1 MASSASKAVE
11 AATAFMN
18 GEAEEQA
25 SKRPRVFPPGPS
37 VAAGSQDVLLT
48 QLLRSHLV
56 QTNAV
61 LEATNATQ
69 LVLLVKEE
77 DDKKFLLGL
86 LNAWHQKQ
94 REISLT
100 PEQKRAGQQQ
110 KPHEYGPRKVFLYQ
124 AVLTRVATVA
134 PPDCKE
140 ALDSL
145 LQMEDAVVD
154 LSLLQ
159 LSLLIRPY
167 FLLVKKEVERNF

>member
-86 LNAWHQKQ
+86 LSAWHQKQ

-100 PEQKRAGQQQ
+100 PGRREQGNSRNLTNMGLAKSFSTKR
-110 KPHEYGPRKVFLYQ
+110 
-124 AVLTRVATVA
+124 
-134 PPDCKE
+134 C
-140 ALDSL
+140 
-145 LQMEDAVVD
+145 
-154 LSLLQ
+154 
-159 LSLLIRPY
+159 
-167 FLLVKKEVERNF
+167 

>member
-1 MASSASKAVE
+1 MWKNCAKGPALKRVVRCSAVSNLSSWTWGPPLS
-11 AATAFMN
+11 F
-18 GEAEEQA
+18 QA
-25 SKRPRVFPPGPS
+25 CHKSLVSCDSWRLP
-37 VAAGSQDVLLT
+37 T
-48 QLLRSHLV
+48 QLSCVACQRRGRQEVSP
-56 QTNAV
+56 
-61 LEATNATQ
+61 
-69 LVLLVKEE
+69 
-77 DDKKFLLGL
+77 GL
-86 LNAWHQKQ
+86 LCAWHQKQ

-154 LSLLQ
+154 LSLA
-159 LSLLIRPY
+159 
-167 FLLVKKEVERNF
+167 NFGPEYNTPKDGRV